1 MENKEIQ
8 ILLVDDEPDILEI
21 LKYNLSKE
29 GYQISTAN
37 NGKQAIKKAKK
48 KNPHLVILDMMMP
61 GMDGIETCKKLR
73 EIPEMQKSIITFLT
87 ALSEDL
93 KEMQSY
99 EAGADDYI
107 TKPIRPKVLVSKVKA
122 LLRRFKTI
130 KEEKKLLISGDL
142 SIDKEAFQLQKNGEK
157 IHLPRKEF
165 EMLVLLIS
173 KKGKVF
179 SREEILENIWGK
191 DVVVGDRTVDVHIR
205 KIREKIG
212 KNSIITVTG
221 IGYKYV
227 V

>member
-21 LKYNLSKE
+21 LEYNLSKE
-29 GYQISTAN
+29 GYQISLAE
-37 NGKQAIKKAKK
+37 NGKQALKKAKK
-48 KNPHLVILDMMMP
+48 INPHLVILDMMMP
-61 GMDGIETCKKLR
+61 GMDGIETCKKMR
-73 EIPEMQKSIITFLT
+73 KIPAMQNSIITFLT

-130 KEEKKLLISGDL
+130 AKNQLLISGDL
-142 SIDKEAFQLQKNGEK
+142 SIDQSAFQLQRNGEN

-173 KKGKVF
+173 QEGKVF
-179 SREEILENIWGK
+179 SREEILEKIWGK
-191 DVVVGDRTVDVHIR
+191 EVIVGDRTVDVHIR
-205 KIREKIG
+205 KLREKIG
-212 KNSIITVTG
+212 KEKIITVTG

>member
-21 LKYNLSKE
+21 LEYNLSKE
-29 GYQISTAN
+29 GYQITTAN
-37 NGKQAIKKAKK
+37 NGKKALKKAKK
-48 KNPHLVILDMMMP
+48 INPHLVILDMMMP

-122 LLRRFKTI
+122 LLRRFKPI
-130 KEEKKLLISGDL
+130 KTEKNLINSGDL
-142 SIDKEAFQLQKNGEK
+142 IIDKAAFQLQKNGEN

-165 EMLVLLIS
+165 EMLALLIS
-173 KKGKVF
+173 QEGKVF
-179 SREEILENIWGK
+179 SREEILKSIWGK
-191 DVVVGDRTVDVHIR
+191 DVIVGDRTVDVHIR

-212 KNSIITVTG
+212 KEKIITVTG

>member
-8 ILLVDDEPDILEI
+8 ILLVDDEPNILEI
-21 LKYNLSKE
+21 LEYNLSKE
-29 GYQISTAN
+29 GYQISLAE
-37 NGKQAIKKAKK
+37 NGKQALKKAKK
-48 KNPHLVILDMMMP
+48 INPHLVILDMMMP
-61 GMDGIETCKKLR
+61 GMDGIETCKKMR
-73 EIPEMQKSIITFLT
+73 KIPAMQNSIITFLT

-130 KEEKKLLISGDL
+130 AKNQLLISGDL
-142 SIDKEAFQLQKNGEK
+142 SIDQSAFQLQRNGEN

-173 KKGKVF
+173 QEGKVF
-179 SREEILENIWGK
+179 SREEILEKIWGK
-191 DVVVGDRTVDVHIR
+191 EVIVGDRTVDVHIR
-205 KIREKIG
+205 KLREKIG
-212 KNSIITVTG
+212 KEKIITVTG